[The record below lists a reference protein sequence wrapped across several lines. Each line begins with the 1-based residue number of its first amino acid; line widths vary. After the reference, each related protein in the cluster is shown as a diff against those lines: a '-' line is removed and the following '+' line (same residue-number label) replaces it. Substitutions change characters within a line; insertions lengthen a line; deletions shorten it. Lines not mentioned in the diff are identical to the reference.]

1 MKVEVVNVSS
11 CGTNVLNRLTGGW
24 VREIKCETKVDCKW
38 SMVVSKHA
46 HNIRNISANKAFST
60 LLKFIDFYQSK
71 ISIHGNKFWRK
82 IEKLKNVMWFLMA
95 KLNCLCIN
103 LLWWTREQPCFASG
117 FPLGLEKWEGI
128 FQSGNFEQ
136 TGKVG
141 ENHTKYWKT
150 RGIWNKYYL
159 IFLMIFK
166 WTVYY
171 LIKWIKFSV

>member
-11 CGTNVLNRLTGGW
+11 CGTNVLNRLIGGW
-24 VREIKCETKVDCKW
+24 VREIKCETEVDCKW

-46 HNIRNISANKAFST
+46 HNMRNISANKAFST

-71 ISIHGNKFWRK
+71 ISIHGNQFWRK

-117 FPLGLEKWEGI
+117 FPLGLENLENGKAFSSQGI
-128 FQSGNFEQ
+128 LNRLEKSGKITQN
-136 TGKVG
+136 TGKLG
-141 ENHTKYWKT
+141 EFEINI
-150 RGIWNKYYL
+150 IW
-159 IFLMIFK
+159 FF
-166 WTVYY
+166 
-171 LIKWIKFSV
+171 